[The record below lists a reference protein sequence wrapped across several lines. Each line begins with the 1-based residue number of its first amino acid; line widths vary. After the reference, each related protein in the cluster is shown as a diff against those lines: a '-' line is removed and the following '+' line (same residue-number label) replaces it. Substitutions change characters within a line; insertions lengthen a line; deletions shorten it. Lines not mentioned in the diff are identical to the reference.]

1 MTRILSVVSTVGIA
15 ILLGL
20 TWWAG
25 TDSWPFGA
33 KSDDKYAQCRT
44 STVVGGAGSLGGAL
58 ELVDAS
64 GQTVT
69 DKDIFTE
76 PTLLYFGYTFCPDVC
91 PMDTVRNAEAVDL
104 LAEQGYVAT
113 PAFISIDPERDT
125 PEVVGEF
132 AEAVHPK
139 MIGLTGSLEQIKA
152 ASKTYR
158 TYYNKQD
165 AEDEY
170 YLVDHSTMTYL
181 VMPNEGYVEFFR
193 RDVPPESMAKTVAC
207 FMDRAS

>member
-1 MTRILSVVSTVGIA
+1 MARILSIVSTVGIA

-25 TDSWPFGA
+25 TGSWPFGT
-33 KSDDKYAQCRT
+33 KSDDKFAQCRT

-76 PTLLYFGYTFCPDVC
+76 PTLLYFGYTFCPDIC

-104 LAEQGYVAT
+104 LAEQGYAAQ

-132 AEAVHPK
+132 AEAIHPK
-139 MIGLTGSLEQIKA
+139 MIGLTGSPEQIKA

>member
-1 MTRILSVVSTVGIA
+1 
-15 ILLGL
+15 
-20 TWWAG
+20 
-25 TDSWPFGA
+25 
-33 KSDDKYAQCRT
+33 
-44 STVVGGAGSLGGAL
+44 
-58 ELVDAS
+58 
-64 GQTVT
+64 
-69 DKDIFTE
+69 
-76 PTLLYFGYTFCPDVC
+76 
-91 PMDTVRNAEAVDL
+91 MDTVRNAEAVDL

-139 MIGLTGSLEQIKA
+139 MIGLTGSPEQIKA